1 MAAVIGPE
9 VEIVKRFPMIS
20 WGAVFA
26 GLFFVIT
33 ASWLLFLLGSA
44 IGVGVADAT
53 DMEAMGQ
60 GFGIGAAIWLIVTTV
75 IVYFLGGWLAAR
87 LDGNPDKGN
96 GLLHGL
102 VVWSAVGVLILLL
115 GSWGVSNIMQTGQA
129 LLGGAASTAQTL
141 VQGANGQG
149 QGANGAGG
157 TAAQTQAGD
166 SQLVAEIGE
175 MIRQRAVELTAQ
187 AGASVAEE
195 APGGQA
201 PTQQEL
207 EQAIQ
212 NMDTQTLTQV
222 ARELIAGD
230 TRGAQNALAA
240 NTNLSE
246 QQINTLVQGLSQT
259 VNERVSQARQ
269 QISETVEKASTYT
282 QGVIWTM
289 FFSSLLGL
297 GGALFGG
304 ALGARKTPRSD

>member
-44 IGVGVADAT
+44 IGVGIADASNL
-53 DMEAMGQ
+53 EAMGT
-60 GFGIGAAIWLIVTTV
+60 GFGVGAAVWLIVTTV

-129 LLGGAASTAQTL
+129 LLGGAASA
-141 VQGANGQG
+141 AR
-149 QGANGAGG
+149 
-157 TAAQTQAGD
+157 TAAQGAGAAGSQAAQNGAAVAD
-166 SQLVAEIGE
+166 SGLLTEIQE
-175 MIRQRAVELTAQ
+175 MIRQRAVEAAAQ
-187 AGASVAEE
+187 AGAE
-195 APGGQA
+195 AASEAQGGQPA
-201 PTQQEL
+201 PTQNEL

-212 NMDTQTLTQV
+212 NMDAQTLTQV
-222 ARELIAGD
+222 ARQLIAGD
-230 TRGAQNALAA
+230 TEGAKSAVAA
-240 NTNLSE
+240 NTNLSQE
-246 QQINTLVQGLSQT
+246 QIDTLINGVSQS
-259 VNERVSQARQ
+259 VNERVGQARQ
-269 QISETVEKASTYT
+269 QISETVEKASAYT

-304 ALGARKTPRSD
+304 ALGARKTPRT

>member
-1 MAAVIGPE
+1 MAAIIEPE
-9 VEIVKRFPMIS
+9 IQIVKRFPMIS

-60 GFGIGAAIWLIVTTV
+60 GFGIGAAIWLLVTTV

-129 LLGGAASTAQTL
+129 LLGGAARTIA
-141 VQGANGQG
+141 QGAD
-149 QGANGAGG
+149 AAGG
-157 TAAQTQAGD
+157 AAAESQAAD
-166 SQLVAEIGE
+166 SQLLSEIGE

-187 AGASVAEE
+187 AGAAAAEE

-201 PTQQEL
+201 PSRQEL
-207 EQAIQ
+207 EQAIRS
-212 NMDTQTLTQV
+212 MDTQTLTQV
-222 ARELIAGD
+222 ARELIAGN
-230 TRGAQNALAA
+230 TQGARSALAA

-246 QQINTLVQGLSQT
+246 QQINTLLQGLSQT
-259 VNERVSQARQ
+259 VNERVGQARQ
-269 QISETVEKASTYT
+269 RISETAEKASTYT
-282 QGVIWTM
+282 QGVIWTL

-304 ALGARKTPRSD
+304 AIGARKTPRD

>member
-1 MAAVIGPE
+1 MAAIIGPE

-44 IGVGVADAT
+44 IGVGIADAS
-53 DMEAMGQ
+53 DLEAMGK
-60 GFGIGAAIWLIVTTV
+60 GFGVGAAIWLIITTV

-102 VVWSAVGVLILLL
+102 VVWSAVGVMILLL

-129 LLGGAASTAQTL
+129 LLGGAANAARTA
-141 VQGANGQG
+141 VQGA
-149 QGANGAGG
+149 GAAG
-157 TAAQTQAGD
+157 TEAAQTGAGD
-166 SQLVAEIGE
+166 SQLVTEIQE
-175 MIRQRAVELTAQ
+175 MIRQRATEVVAQ
-187 AGASVAEE
+187 AGAE
-195 APGGQA
+195 AADNAAQGGQQ
-201 PTQQEL
+201 PTQAEL

-230 TRGAQNALAA
+230 TQGAKNAVAA

-246 QQINTLVQGLSQT
+246 QQINTLVDGISQS
-259 VNERVSQARQ
+259 VNERVAQAKQ
-269 QISETVEKASTYT
+269 QISETVEKASSYT
-282 QGVIWTM
+282 QGVIWAM

-304 ALGARKTPRSD
+304 AMGARRRTPSQLS